1 MLSILNKPLRVWHAL
16 AVLGV
21 VLALGVTGT
30 AIAVQGKLNAISTR
44 ATYTAGDFKYVVTAP
59 QPTRRVSR
67 TMP

>member
-16 AVLGV
+16 AALGV

-44 ATYTAGDFKYVVTAP
+44 ATYRTFLLSSLLHTARCTL
-59 QPTRRVSR
+59 RRLLSW
-67 TMP
+67 